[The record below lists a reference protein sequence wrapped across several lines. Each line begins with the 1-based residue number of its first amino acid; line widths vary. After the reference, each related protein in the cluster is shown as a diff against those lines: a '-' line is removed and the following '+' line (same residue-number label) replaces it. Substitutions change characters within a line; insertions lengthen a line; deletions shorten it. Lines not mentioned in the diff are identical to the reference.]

1 MRASQRTQKILMPAV
16 PGHRLR
22 TAFVLVYLTDQ
33 LMRRLVITP
42 EADAD
47 ITNAAVWYAL
57 RDYGLGI
64 DFLSD
69 IQQSIRDARRR
80 PEAFPR
86 VRKKPEVRRILTK
99 RFPYRI
105 FVILIPNELVVFA
118 VLHAAR
124 NEKIWRQ
131 RLRQS

>member
-1 MRASQRTQKILMPAV
+1 
-16 PGHRLR
+16 
-22 TAFVLVYLTDQ
+22 
-33 LMRRLVITP
+33 MRRLVITP